1 MRYHITDHLGSVRA
15 VVDAQGVV
23 RSRSDYYPFGT
34 RTGTY
39 AEAADADG
47 RWRFSGK
54 EWLAEP
60 AGLPLLDFGARLYD
74 PATASWLSQDP
85 MAEKYPFLSPYS
97 YCAGDP
103 VNLVD
108 PDGRNW
114 YYSTEDE
121 SYTYYAGQYSSEELK
136 STGYVD
142 MGYTF
147 TKDNKYYS
155 LFGMVLDYNKE
166 AKGPSVGV
174 VYQKIDDLII
184 KYYSQ
189 TTNQYDAGT
198 ESDTVP
204 TVDFSIPNSNPG
216 MYSFNYVGQDFSS
229 SPEGTYFWVTVPH
242 RTFRN
247 LSIRSDSRTYI
258 ERMPSYGLKSYGGY
272 GQSSFDKQLSGYYII
287 GKSISRPFDYFTV
300 RFDEINSR
308 AFQNMCKQ
316 LFR

>member
-1 MRYHITDHLGSVRA
+1 
-15 VVDAQGVV
+15 
-23 RSRSDYYPFGT
+23 
-34 RTGTY
+34 
-39 AEAADADG
+39 
-47 RWRFSGK
+47 
-54 EWLAEP
+54 
-60 AGLPLLDFGARLYD
+60 
-74 PATASWLSQDP
+74 
-85 MAEKYPFLSPYS
+85 
-97 YCAGDP
+97 
-103 VNLVD
+103 
-108 PDGRNW
+108 
-114 YYSTEDE
+114 
-121 SYTYYAGQYSSEELK
+121 
-136 STGYVD
+136 
-142 MGYTF
+142 
-147 TKDNKYYS
+147 
-155 LFGMVLDYNKE
+155 MVLDYNKE